1 MDLESLENVSIVS
14 EGTAQ
19 GDNVNF
25 AQDSRIW
32 AWLLTNLEN
41 GTRSR
46 AGDLALSS

>member
-1 MDLESLENVSIVS
+1 MDLESLEKVSIVT

-19 GDNVNF
+19 GDN
-25 AQDSRIW
+25 ARDSRIW

-41 GTRSR
+41 GTCSR